1 MRTNGVLKYKTTT
14 GGGID
19 PVTGNPIASESVWS
33 DPVPCMIIPNS
44 KGFIQKYDGGAYIP
58 ADYEIH
64 LEPFMDY
71 LNTSIIC
78 ITDDRGRD
86 LGEHNVLQQNIQYL
100 DIVQRI
106 KILI

>member
-1 MRTNGVLKYKTTT
+1 MRENGALTYKTTT

-19 PVTGNPIASESVWS
+19 PVTGDPIASTSVWS

-64 LEPFMDY
+64 IEPFTDY
-71 LNTSIIC
+71 LNTSTVR

-86 LGEHNVLQQNIQYL
+86 LGEHSVVAENIRYM